1 MIRVSQHCVLYRFP
15 PEIRKEIF
23 KAAIDLFFQEFPR
36 GEDIRYHVDGDGLSH
51 KCPLEL
57 PIIPPAAR
65 PTAKVFAGLY
75 EKHLPA
81 LEAALFP
88 DTALHGEFI
97 TTRIEK
103 STLALIPALV
113 RYDELGP
120 LFDSVLWPRVDEV
133 SPKVRSMVHSVT
145 YAVE

>member
-1 MIRVSQHCVLYRFP
+1 MIRVSEQCVLYRFP

-57 PIIPPAAR
+57 QNIPLVAH
-65 PTAKVFAGLY
+65 PTTRTFAGLY
-75 EKHLPA
+75 ERHLPA

-88 DTALHGEFI
+88 DTALHEEYI

-103 STLALIPALV
+103 STLVLLPSLI
-113 RYDELGP
+113 RDDQLGP
-120 LFDSVLWPRVDEV
+120 LYDRVIWPRVDEI